1 VKKAAVLT
9 LSVVT
14 ILASV
19 IAVFAQAPT
28 PGQGTSYGAVQNV
41 GCTGNARFVQ
51 EFYDENGNV
60 DAYREKADVACGDTM
75 GLTTNQTADA
85 PLDME
90 LPPGWAGSSVVSSD
104 QEAAAVVLIQW
115 TGGGIGSD
123 GVTTADYVGELNP
136 GDDVFCPS
144 VGKRDN
150 EDSTI
155 VIMNASD
162 SPVTD
167 VSISFKDRNGVDA
180 GTEMTGITIAA
191 RAQAT
196 FNLYDAAF
204 ALPANF
210 LGAARVQSAGG
221 TPLAVVAY
229 THWGSA
235 GGAYGT
241 FAYNC
246 APTAAAATT
255 LYAPKVQRRKPT
267 WNSSQW
273 FDATGIIVVNTEVT
287 PAGVTVNFYDRDGNF
302 SGSFD
307 DTIPAYSARGYN
319 TRYYGNADHAVI
331 DALIGTG
338 TAADPIWQGSAVVT
352 SNTGEKIV
360 GVVKQ
365 GYDTDLWAGGYNM
378 LSDADAAQTW
388 SFPLV
393 YRRGFNKP
401 WTDYVGFVCQNVSSS
416 DIAPEVT
423 YVDRRATA
431 PKCTATTTSCSFT
444 DANPFGQYVS
454 HGYNTR
460 YGGAQA
466 ASWFGLTSGGGAG
479 TGNTLHDN
487 FIGAASASISSGSMV
502 CIQETWAEEVYAD
515 GWVNGGDANLN
526 NAYGQ

>member
-1 VKKAAVLT
+1 MKKLAVLT

-19 IAVFAQAPT
+19 VTVFAQAPS

-41 GCTGNARFVQ
+41 GCAGDAHFVQ
-51 EFYDENGNV
+51 EFYDGDGNV
-60 DAYREKADVACGDTM
+60 DATREKMDVACGDTM
-75 GLTTNQTADA
+75 GLTANQTTDA
-85 PLDME
+85 PLDTE
-90 LPPGWAGSSVVSSD
+90 LPTGWAGSSVVSSD

-115 TGGGIGSD
+115 TGGGIGAD

-136 GDDVFCPS
+136 GSDVFCPS
-144 VGKRDN
+144 VGKRSI
-150 EDSTI
+150 EDSTL
-155 VIMNASD
+155 VVMNTSD
-162 SPVTD
+162 TEVTD
-167 VSISFKDRNGVDA
+167 VSISFKDRLGADV
-180 GTEMTGITIAA
+180 GTAVTGLTIPA
-191 RAQAT
+191 RAQVTHNLYEAV
-196 FNLYDAAF
+196 FNLPD
-204 ALPANF
+204 NF

-221 TPLAVVAY
+221 TELAVVAY

-255 LYAPKVQRRKPT
+255 LYAPKVQRRAPS
-267 WNSSQW
+267 WNGGNW
-273 FDATGIIVVNTEVT
+273 VDASGIIVVNTEAT
-287 PAGVTVNFYDRDGNF
+287 AADVTVAFYDRDGAA
-302 SGSFD
+302 SGTFT
-307 DTIPAYSARGYN
+307 DTVPGFSARGYN
-319 TRYYGNADHAVI
+319 TRYVGNADATVI
-331 DALIGTG
+331 DGLVGSGSASE
-338 TAADPIWQGSAVVT
+338 PNWQGSVVVT
-352 SNTGEKIV
+352 SDTGEAIV

-401 WTDYVGFVCQNVSSS
+401 WTDYIGVVCQNVSAS
-416 DIAPEVT
+416 DIAPELDF
-423 YVDRRATA
+423 VDRRATA
-431 PKCTATTTSCSFT
+431 TSCTASTTACTFT
-444 DANPFGQYVS
+444 DAVPFGQYVS

-466 ASWFGLTSGGGAG
+466 ATWFDTNFSA
-479 TGNTLHDN
+479 N
-487 FIGAASASISSGSMV
+487 FIGAATAGLSSGSMV
-502 CIQETWAEEVYAD
+502 CIQETWAEEIFSGGAWID
-515 GWVNGGDANLN
+515 GGDANLN